1 MLGQSRTPR
10 EYAPGKAP
18 LKWFALAYAALIV
31 YGSLFPFTGWSYA
44 GVKPFG
50 FLTAQWPAHHSR
62 PDILTNVLA
71 YIPLGLLFVLW
82 WRRRRFVVGPVIL
95 ATMIGAALSFLM
107 EYLQQFLPSRDAS
120 LMDLITNVSGTLV
133 GAVLAILVRSDW
145 LPGRVLMEWR
155 ARWVKPGRL
164 FDLGLLAIGA
174 WALSQVTPLVP
185 SLDVG
190 KLHHGVAPLWQTL
203 HHPEHF
209 NSVQASVYALYIAG
223 LALLARTLGN
233 PGRPVVA
240 LFFAFVAAVLL
251 YKIPAVSRQLSLEAL
266 GGALAAAAL
275 MLPFLGLRTRAMACT
290 SALLI
295 LGGFACAELASGP
308 GSTRSA
314 FNWLPFRGQMEN
326 TLTGIASTLESLWP
340 SAALAY
346 LARFASTPEHRR
358 AVAWCGGVALSLA
371 VFALEWHQQFLPG
384 RYADITEV
392 LVMAAAWLLVWIVP
406 IARTAVRS
414 RQGIAPRASLN
425 SRAMRM

>member
-1 MLGQSRTPR
+1 
-10 EYAPGKAP
+10 
-18 LKWFALAYAALIV
+18 LIA
-31 YGSLFPFTGWSYA
+31 YGSLFPFTGWSDA
-44 GVKPFG
+44 GVEPFG

-71 YIPLGLLFVLW
+71 YIPLGLLLVLW
-82 WRRRRFVVGPVIL
+82 WRSRRAVVGPVIV
-95 ATMIGAALSFLM
+95 ATIAGGALSFLM
-107 EYLQQFLPSRDAS
+107 EGLQQFLPSRDAS
-120 LMDLITNVSGTLV
+120 VMDLITNVFGTFI
-133 GAVLAILVRSDW
+133 GAVLASFVRSNW
-145 LPGRVLMEWR
+145 LLGRVLLQWR

-190 KLHHGVAPLWQTL
+190 KLREGVAPLWHTL

-209 NSVQASVYALYIAG
+209 NSMQAAVYALYIAG

-233 PGRPVVA
+233 PGRAVVG

-275 MLPFLGLRTRAMACT
+275 TLPFLGLRTRAMACT

-295 LGGFACAELASGP
+295 LAGFSCAELASGS
-308 GSTRSA
+308 GSIRFV

-326 TLTGIASTLESLWP
+326 TLTGIASTLEFLWP
-340 SAALAY
+340 AAALAY
-346 LARFASTPEHRR
+346 LARLASTPEHRR
-358 AVAWCGGVALSLA
+358 ATAWCGGAALSLA
-371 VFALEWHQQFLPG
+371 AFVLEWHQQFIPG
-384 RYADITEV
+384 RYGDVTAV
-392 LVMAAAWLLVWIVP
+392 LLMAAAWFLYWMIPSGGRVVRP
-406 IARTAVRS
+406 PDASAVVQRH
-414 RQGIAPRASLN
+414 AHAK
-425 SRAMRM
+425 